1 MNNITYLTEETYG
14 PITTGSAA
22 AVVDFYADWC
32 GPCQSMT
39 PIFEACAAEYDKISF
54 CKVNVDEHKK
64 LAIQNRVLGIPC
76 FMFFKNGKMLKR
88 IDGAVSE
95 TAFRDALNILL

>member
-1 MNNITYLTEETYG
+1 MNTITYLSEENYG
-14 PITTGSAA
+14 QVTSESAA

-39 PIFEACAAEYDKISF
+39 PIFEACSEEFTQIRF
-54 CKVNVDEHKK
+54 CKVNVDEQKK

-76 FMFFKNGKMLKR
+76 FLFFRNGTMVKR
-88 IDGAVSE
+88 IDGAISE
-95 TAFRDALNILL
+95 EAFRDVLKELL